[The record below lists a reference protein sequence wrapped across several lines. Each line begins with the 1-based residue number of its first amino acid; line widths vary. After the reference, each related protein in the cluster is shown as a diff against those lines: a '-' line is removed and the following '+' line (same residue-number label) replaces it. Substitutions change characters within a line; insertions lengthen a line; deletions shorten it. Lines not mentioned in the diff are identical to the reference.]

1 MKKKMMW
8 ICVFLLAA
16 LLLGGCNMRTVDQMY
31 HLPKRSDQF
40 LDLQSVMDE
49 AMAGM
54 EFCAPVSGENRQT
67 VQMADL
73 DGDGE
78 LEYLA
83 FAKSIS
89 EKPLRILVF
98 AREDKTFRHVDTIES
113 NGAAFDQVEY
123 IQMDDRPGL
132 ELVVGRQVS
141 DQVIRSLSAY
151 AFVQGKAT
159 QLVSAGYTRYL
170 TVDLDH
176 DNRQEVFTLCPGI
189 EDGSRGVAML
199 YDMEKGVVE
208 RSLELNLSQ
217 PIDCLKRII
226 TGKLH
231 GGQTAVYVASS
242 VEDTA
247 LITDVYAIVDGSLTN
262 ISISND
268 SDTSVQTLRNYY
280 VYADDIDNDGV
291 VELPS
296 LIAMKPIKEPTGVE
310 RQAVIR
316 WYALSE
322 DGGAV
327 DKLYTYHNFLG
338 GWYLEL
344 SEDWFDRIAVHQRG
358 NCHEFY
364 LWDDAFRKAEKVLN
378 VYALSGQNREEFA
391 AQEGYFLL
399 HKAESVSYVAC
410 LESEALTQGITQQ
423 DVMRWF
429 HMIHTDWKTGET

>member
-1 MKKKMMW
+1 MCYTNVKGVQPVKKKMMW

-176 DNRQEVFTLCPGI
+176 DNRWVGKGLSPVSAPRHLFPCRK
-189 EDGSRGVAML
+189 GSNF
-199 YDMEKGVVE
+199 
-208 RSLELNLSQ
+208 SLS
-217 PIDCLKRII
+217 CR
-226 TGKLH
+226 
-231 GGQTAVYVASS
+231 
-242 VEDTA
+242 
-247 LITDVYAIVDGSLTN
+247 YAG
-262 ISISND
+262 
-268 SDTSVQTLRNYY
+268 
-280 VYADDIDNDGV
+280 
-291 VELPS
+291 
-296 LIAMKPIKEPTGVE
+296 
-310 RQAVIR
+310 
-316 WYALSE
+316 
-322 DGGAV
+322 
-327 DKLYTYHNFLG
+327 
-338 GWYLEL
+338 
-344 SEDWFDRIAVHQRG
+344 
-358 NCHEFY
+358 
-364 LWDDAFRKAEKVLN
+364 
-378 VYALSGQNREEFA
+378 
-391 AQEGYFLL
+391 
-399 HKAESVSYVAC
+399 
-410 LESEALTQGITQQ
+410 
-423 DVMRWF
+423 
-429 HMIHTDWKTGET
+429 

>member
-1 MKKKMMW
+1 MKKKIMW
-8 ICVFLLAA
+8 FWTFLLAV

-54 EFCAPVSGENRQT
+54 EFSAPVSGENRQT

-123 IQMDDRPGL
+123 IQMDDRPGV

-151 AFVQGKAT
+151 SFAQGEAV

-176 DNRQEVFTLCPGI
+176 DERQEVFTLCPGI
-189 EDGSRGVAML
+189 EDGSRGIAML

-247 LITDVYAIVDGSLTN
+247 LITDVYAIVDGSLSN
-262 ISISND
+262 ISMSNE

-310 RQAVIR
+310 RQEVIR
-316 WYALSE
+316 WYALTE

-344 SEDWFDRIAVHQRG
+344 SEAWFDRIAVFQRG

-378 VYALSGQNREEFA
+378 VYALSGQNREAFGE
-391 AQEGYFLL
+391 QEGYFLL
-399 HKAESVSYVAC
+399 HKTESVSYVAS
-410 LESEALTQGITQQ
+410 LEPGAQTLGITQQ

>member
-1 MKKKMMW
+1 MKKKIMW
-8 ICVFLLAA
+8 FWTFLLAA

-40 LDLQSVMDE
+40 LDLQSVMDV

-54 EFCAPVSGENRQT
+54 EFSAPVSGENRQT

-89 EKPLRILVF
+89 EKPLRILIF

-151 AFVQGKAT
+151 SFAQGEAV

-176 DNRQEVFTLCPGI
+176 DDRQEVFTLCPGI
-189 EDGSRGVAML
+189 EDGSRGIAML

-262 ISISND
+262 ISMSNE

-296 LIAMKPIKEPTGVE
+296 LIAMKPIKEPTGAE
-310 RQAVIR
+310 RQEVIR
-316 WYALSE
+316 WYALTE

-344 SEDWFDRIAVHQRG
+344 SEAWFDRIAVHQRG

-378 VYALSGQNREEFA
+378 VYALSGQNREAFGE
-391 AQEGYFLL
+391 QEGYFLL
-399 HKAESVSYVAC
+399 HKTESVSYVAS
-410 LESEALTQGITQQ
+410 LEPGAETLGITQQ